1 MCLFVNSVGLLFCAA
16 CVHRELLTHKQQGHQ
31 RPLVLL
37 MRVADDLKSSLC
49 FKGLMLK
56 PTQMAIPL
64 NRGHILEQLVAAMRD
79 IPVWNVFFEE

>member
-1 MCLFVNSVGLLFCAA
+1 MCLFVNSVGLLFRAV
-16 CVHRELLTHKQQGHQ
+16 CVRHELLEHEQQGHQ

-37 MRVADDLKSSLC
+37 MCVAKDVKSLPS

-64 NRGHILEQLVAAMRD
+64 NRGHVLEQLVAAMRD